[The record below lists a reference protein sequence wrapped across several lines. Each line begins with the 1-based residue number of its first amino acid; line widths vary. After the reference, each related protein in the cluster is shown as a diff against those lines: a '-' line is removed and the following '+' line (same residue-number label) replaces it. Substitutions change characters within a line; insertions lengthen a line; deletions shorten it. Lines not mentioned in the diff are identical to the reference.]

1 MLSKRITG
9 TLIMLA
15 IATLIIPVSAF
26 TFSAG
31 DATVNGIGSTAT
43 VNLVLDEAPTG
54 LAGFNV
60 TVSLADPG
68 VAEIMSV
75 SYPAWVSQYDNS
87 SLPADTVWIKTVDMG
102 AGENGTIAP
111 GAVNIPMGTLTLRGD
126 AAGTTAVTVTINQM
140 SDDLGSNMF
149 PSIVPGSFTVNIP
162 PVAQFDANQTSGN
175 APLTVLFT
183 DQSTGSPTSWSW
195 TFGDGGTST
204 EQDPVYTYTSAGTY
218 TVTLTATN
226 AGGSDSEVKIGFI
239 SVNALPVAP
248 VVNFIGDP
256 RSGPAPLVVNF
267 TDQSTGTPTSW
278 AWDFENDG
286 VVDSTEQNPTHT
298 YTTPGT
304 YQVNLTASNTGG
316 SANRL
321 KGNYIQ
327 VTAIGNVNPVVDFS
341 ADSRSGT
348 APLTVH
354 FTDLTVTNPI
364 AWAWDFENDG
374 VVDSALQNPSHTYT
388 VPGTYQVY
396 LNVTNSSGT
405 AGRLKANFITVTE
418 ASAQAPVAAFTASP
432 TSGTAP
438 LTVTFTDQSTGSPT
452 AWSWNFGD
460 GSTSTVQNPV
470 HLYSSIGTYTAT
482 LTATNGEGS
491 DTEVKTDYIRVYTA
505 GTTAL
510 IVTPQSIAMP
520 VGSVQTYMFT
530 VNRVTTGLAGSNLTV
545 GLSDPSVGEIT
556 GVTLPAWAVLNDT
569 SALPADTLWFGGVD
583 LGQQIQDE
591 AVNIPLGAITVRA
604 DTVGTTTL
612 LVTAPELDNETGYPI
627 PIVVSNAELTAYQP
641 VAADFTADVTTG
653 TIPLAVSFTSRSTGD
668 PAPTSCAWNFGDG
681 STSTAWNPTHEYTL
695 PGRYTVSLTVTG
707 PYNQD
712 TVTGYIVATR
722 TVEPFPGQTLSPL
735 DPDFDGRYE
744 DINGNGILDFEDVV
758 IFYKNMEWVRTNT
771 AVGIAPYDYNGNGL
785 IDYDDVVQLFL
796 EVAHS

>member
-195 TFGDGGTST
+195 SFGDGGTST

-226 AGGSDSEVKIGFI
+226 AGGSDSEVKTGFI
-239 SVNALPVAP
+239 SVNALP
-248 VVNFIGDP
+248 G
-256 RSGPAPLVVNF
+256 
-267 TDQSTGTPTSW
+267 
-278 AWDFENDG
+278 
-286 VVDSTEQNPTHT
+286 
-298 YTTPGT
+298 
-304 YQVNLTASNTGG
+304 
-316 SANRL
+316 
-321 KGNYIQ
+321 
-327 VTAIGNVNPVVDFS
+327 
-341 ADSRSGT
+341 
-348 APLTVH
+348 
-354 FTDLTVTNPI
+354 
-364 AWAWDFENDG
+364 
-374 VVDSALQNPSHTYT
+374 
-388 VPGTYQVY
+388 
-396 LNVTNSSGT
+396 
-405 AGRLKANFITVTE
+405 
-418 ASAQAPVAAFTASP
+418 APVAAFTATP
-432 TSGTAP
+432 TSGTSP
-438 LTVTFTDQSTGSPT
+438 LAVQFTDQSTGSPT
-452 AWSWNFGD
+452 SWAWDFGD
-460 GSTSTVQNPV
+460 GNTSTVQSPA
-470 HLYSSIGTYTAT
+470 HTYSASGTYTVNLVASN
-482 LTATNGEGS
+482 AGGS
-491 DTEVKTDYIRVYTA
+491 DGEQKTGYIRVYDA
-505 GTTAL
+505 GAIVL
-510 IVTPQSIAMP
+510 IITPQTANVP
-520 VGSVQTYMFT
+520 VGSVQTYTFT
-530 VNRVTTGLAGSNLTV
+530 VNSLMDGLSGSNVTV
-545 GLSDPSVGEIT
+545 ALSDPSIGEIT
-556 GVTLPAWAVLNDT
+556 SLSLPAWAVLNDT
-569 SALPADTLWFGGVD
+569 TPLPADEVAFGGVD
-583 LGQQIQDE
+583 LGQQVQNE
-591 AVNIPLGAITVRA
+591 TTNVPLGTITVRA
-604 DTVGTTTL
+604 DTGGVTTL
-612 LVTAPELDNETGYPI
+612 VVAVPGLDDDHGFPI
-627 PIVVSNAELTAYQP
+627 PIVVSNAELTTYQAV
-641 VAADFTADVTTG
+641 VANFTADITTSNVPFTVT
-653 TIPLAVSFTSRSTGD
+653 FTDLSTGD
-668 PAPTSCAWNFGDG
+668 PAPTSRAWDFDGDG
-681 STSTAWNPTHEYTL
+681 STDSTVMNPTHEYTV
-695 PGRYTVSLTVTG
+695 PGRYNVSLTATG

-712 TVTGYIVATR
+712 TMTRTYYIVATR
-722 TVEPFPGQTLSPL
+722 NVEPFPGHILVPT
-735 DPDFDGRYE
+735 DPDFDGLYE
-744 DINGNGILDFEDVV
+744 DTNGNGIMDFDDVV
-758 IFYKNMEWVRTNT
+758 VFYKNMAWVRNNT
-771 AVGIAPYDYNGNGL
+771 AVGIAPYDFNGNGL

-796 EVAHS
+796 EVVHSG